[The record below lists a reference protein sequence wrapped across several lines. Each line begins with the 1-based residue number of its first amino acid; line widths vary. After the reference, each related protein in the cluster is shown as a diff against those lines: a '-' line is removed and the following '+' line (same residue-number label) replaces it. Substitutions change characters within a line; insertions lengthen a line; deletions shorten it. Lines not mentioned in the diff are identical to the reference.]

1 MLWHEW
7 WVWAAGA
14 IALVILETFIP
25 GFVFLGFAVGAAVV
39 ALLVLIGPSI
49 GLPVLLVIF
58 GAVSLTAWLIMRRV
72 FGVRAGQSKK
82 FDSDINE
89 L

>member
-1 MLWHEW
+1 MVDL
-7 WVWAAGA
+7 AAAA
-14 IALVILETFIP
+14 IGLVILEILVP

-39 ALLVLIGPSI
+39 ALLALVGPSI
-49 GLPVLLVIF
+49 GLPALLVIF
-58 GAVSLTAWLIMRRV
+58 GAVSVIAWLIMRRA
-72 FGVRAGQSKK
+72 FGVRHGQSKK